1 LVAHRLVLDVLFLV
15 KLDAHGLKVL
25 KLWGSVAVIGFVA
38 YVAYSHIGASNYRH
52 NAEQQIAKCE
62 LKGMDTHTMGMKLTL
77 AYCMQAAGYKFEPLD
92 PDCEK
97 LMDTGNLPLVGLVPL
112 RTLVLDDRQQSS
124 RKRQSAKQP
133 GDEAPAISSTMDR

>member
-15 KLDAHGLKVL
+15 KLSAHGLKVL
-25 KLWGSVAVIGFVA
+25 KFWGGVAVIGFVA

-97 LMDTGNLPLVGLVPL
+97 LMDTGNPSCWLG
-112 RTLVLDDRQQSS
+112 
-124 RKRQSAKQP
+124 AH
-133 GDEAPAISSTMDR
+133 